1 MTTDKID
8 ITHHRLASQQI
19 APVARNGP
27 GEVVA
32 SLGAMQAQDYLGALW
47 AIGLRLPKATET
59 DIAQAIADRTVVRT
73 WPMRGTLHFVAAAD
87 VHWMLKFLTP
97 RIIAGAARR
106 RQQLELDDA
115 IFARCEKVF
124 VRVLQGGNQVARD
137 ELLGSLQRA
146 RISVTAQRGY
156 HILWRLAQEGL
167 ICFGAH
173 QGRQP
178 TFALLDEWAP
188 KIRNWERAEA
198 LAELARRYF
207 TSHGPATVHD
217 FVWWSGLKIS
227 EARAA
232 IEMAPA
238 YLTSETID
246 GKVYWMSP
254 NRPALRPASPSVHL
268 LPGFDEYMLGYQDRS
283 AALDPQHA
291 QKIVPGGNGM
301 FMPTLVI
308 NGRVAGT
315 WKRVVKKKM
324 VAITAAPFAPLKK
337 AELRALAPAAERYG
351 QFLNLP
357 VELVSTSNTQH

>member
-1 MTTDKID
+1 MVD
-8 ITHHRLASQQI
+8 IIHHRLARQQI
-19 APVARNGP
+19 APVACKGP

-32 SLGAMQAQDYLGALW
+32 WLGAMQAQDYLGALW

-59 DIAQAIADRTVVRT
+59 DIAKAIADRTIVRT

-124 VRVLQGGNQVARD
+124 VRALQGGNQVARD

-146 RISVTAQRGY
+146 RISVTGQRGY

-173 QGRQP
+173 QGKQP
-178 TFALLDEWAP
+178 TFVLLDEWAP
-188 KIRNWERAEA
+188 KTRSLERVEA

-207 TSHGPATVHD
+207 ISHGPATIHD
-217 FVWWSGLKIS
+217 FAWWSGLKVS
-227 EARAA
+227 EARAG
-232 IEMAPA
+232 IEMTAA
-238 YLTSETID
+238 HLASETIA
-246 GKVYWMSP
+246 GKVHWMSP
-254 NRPALRPASPSVHL
+254 GRLALRLASPRVHL

-283 AALDPQHA
+283 AALDPQYA
-291 QKIVPGGNGM
+291 QKIVPGSNGM

-315 WKRVVKKKM
+315 WKRVVKKKS
-324 VAITAAPFAPLKK
+324 VVITASPFASLNKT
-337 AELRALAPAAERYG
+337 EIRALASAAERYG
-351 QFLNLP
+351 QFLNLA
-357 VELVSTSNTQH
+357 VELSISAI

>member
-1 MTTDKID
+1 MVH
-8 ITHHRLASQQI
+8 ITHHRLAGQQI
-19 APVARNGP
+19 APVARKGP

-32 SLGAMQAQDYLGALW
+32 WLGAMQAQDYPGALW
-47 AIGLRLPKATET
+47 AIGLRLPTATET
-59 DIAQAIADRTVVRT
+59 DVAQAIADRTIVRT

-97 RIIAGAARR
+97 RIIAGATRR

-115 IFARCEKVF
+115 TFARCEKVF
-124 VRVLQGGNQVARD
+124 VRALQGGHQLARD

-146 RISVTAQRGY
+146 RISVTGQRGY

-173 QGRQP
+173 QGKQP

-188 KIRNWERAEA
+188 KTRSVERAEA

-207 TSHGPATVHD
+207 ISHGPATVHD
-217 FVWWSGLKIS
+217 FAWWSGLKIS
-227 EARAA
+227 EARVGIETTAA
-232 IEMAPA
+232 HLA
-238 YLTSETID
+238 SETID
-246 GKVYWMSP
+246 GKIYWMSP
-254 NRPALRPASPSVHL
+254 GRPALRPASPRVHL

-315 WKRVVKKKM
+315 WKRVVKKKS
-324 VAITAAPFAPLKK
+324 VVITAAPFVSLKK
-337 AELRALAPAAERYG
+337 AEGRALAAAAERYG
-351 QFLNLP
+351 RFLNLP
-357 VELVSTSNTQH
+357 VELRLK

>member
-1 MTTDKID
+1 MTNEKIA

-19 APVARNGP
+19 APVARKGP

-32 SLGAMQAQDYLGALW
+32 SLGAMQAQDYQGALW
-47 AIGLRLPKATET
+47 AIGLRLPEATET
-59 DIAQAIADRTVVRT
+59 DVAQAIADRIIVRT

-106 RQQLELDDA
+106 RQELELDDA

-124 VRVLQGGNQVARD
+124 VRALQGGNQVPRD
-137 ELLGSLQRA
+137 ELLASLQRA
-146 RISVTAQRGY
+146 RISITNQRSY

-173 QGRQP
+173 QGKQP

-188 KIRNWERAEA
+188 KTRNLERAEA

-217 FVWWSGLKIS
+217 FAWWSGLKIS

-232 IEMAPA
+232 IEMTAA
-238 YLTSETID
+238 HLTSETID

-254 NRPALRPASPSVHL
+254 DRPALRPVLPRVHL

-283 AALDPQHA
+283 AALDPQHV
-291 QKIVPGGNGM
+291 QKILPGSNGV
-301 FMPTLVI
+301 FMPTIVI

-315 WKRVVKKKM
+315 WKRVVKKKS
-324 VAITAAPFAPLKK
+324 VVITAAPFASLKK
-337 AELRALAPAAERYG
+337 AEVHALAAAAERYG
-351 QFLNLP
+351 RFLNLP
-357 VELVSTSNTQH
+357 VELSWVAG

>member
-1 MTTDKID
+1 MTD
-8 ITHHRLASQQI
+8 ITHHRLAGQQI
-19 APVARNGP
+19 APVARKGP

-32 SLGAMQAQDYLGALW
+32 WLGAMQAQDYPGALW
-47 AIGLRLPKATET
+47 AIGLRLPEATET
-59 DIAQAIADRTVVRT
+59 DIAQAIADRTIVRT

-106 RQQLELDDA
+106 RQELELDDA

-146 RISVTAQRGY
+146 RISVTSQRGY
-156 HILWRLAQEGL
+156 HILCRLAQEGL

-173 QGRQP
+173 QGKQP

-188 KIRNWERAEA
+188 KTRNLERTEA

-207 TSHGPATVHD
+207 TSHGPATLHD
-217 FVWWSGLKIS
+217 FAWWSGLKIS

-232 IEMAPA
+232 IETAGA
-238 YLTSETID
+238 HLASEMID
-246 GKVYWMSP
+246 GKACWMSP
-254 NRPALRPASPSVHL
+254 DRPARRTASPRVHL

-315 WKRVVKKKM
+315 WKRVVKKKS
-324 VAITAAPFAPLKK
+324 VVITVAPFAPLNK
-337 AELRALAPAAERYG
+337 AEVRALAPAAERYG
-351 QFLNLP
+351 RFLNLP
-357 VELVSTSNTQH
+357 VELSISAT